1 MATIRRSPL
10 DPYPVTPKYLQ
21 TRNSALHIPPAQF
34 KDIKFKSE
42 EVYGVVID
50 IPMGPAVLA
59 TMVCFINGA
68 ANLYFNNGAEY
79 TGASTKYKTVVQ
91 AARNLVLN
99 STPLKAKEGKRTSA
113 FALPVAGKH
122 FVYMMTKR
130 GVYKAEID
138 PRTLTENDKEKR
150 VVYYLYQ
157 QVMGALREAQLRD
170 AQGLPEG
177 GTTNG

>member
-1 MATIRRSPL
+1 MATVRRSPL

-21 TRNSALHIPPAQF
+21 TRNSALHIPPGQF
-34 KDIKFKSE
+34 SGIKFKPE

-59 TMVCFINGA
+59 TMVCFIDGA
-68 ANLYFNNGAEY
+68 ANLYFNSGAEY

-99 STPLKAKEGKRTSA
+99 ASPLKEQGKRTSQ
-113 FALPVAGKH
+113 FPLPVGGIH
-122 FVYMMTKR
+122 FVYLMTKR
-130 GVYKAEID
+130 GTFKAEID
-138 PRTLTENDKEKR
+138 PRSLGENDKEKR

>member
-1 MATIRRSPL
+1 MATVRRSPL

-21 TRNSALHIPPAQF
+21 TRSSALHIPPGQF
-34 KDIKFKSE
+34 SGIKFKPD

-79 TGASTKYKTVVQ
+79 TGASTRYKSVVQ
-91 AARNLVLN
+91 AARNLVVN
-99 STPLKAKEGKRTSA
+99 ATPLKAQGKRTSA
-113 FALPVAGKH
+113 FPLPVGGKH
-122 FVYMMTKR
+122 FVYLMTKR
-130 GVYKAEID
+130 GTFKAELD
-138 PRTLTENDKEKR
+138 PRALTENDKEKR

-157 QVMGALREAQLRD
+157 QVMGALRLAQMRD
-170 AQGLPEG
+170 AENLPEG
-177 GTTNG
+177 GKTNG

>member
-1 MATIRRSPL
+1 MATVRRSPL

-21 TRNSALHIPPAQF
+21 TRNSALHIPPGQF
-34 KDIKFKSE
+34 SGIKFKPE
-42 EVYGVVID
+42 DVYGVVID

-79 TGASTKYKTVVQ
+79 VGASTKYKSVVQ

-99 STPLKAKEGKRTSA
+99 ATSLKALGKRTSA
-113 FALPVAGKH
+113 YPLPVGGNH

-130 GVYKAEID
+130 GTYKVELD

-157 QVMGALREAQLRD
+157 QVMGALRLAQMRD
-170 AQGLPEG
+170 AEGLPEG
-177 GTTNG
+177 GNSNG

>member
-1 MATIRRSPL
+1 MATVRRSPL

-21 TRNSALHIPPAQF
+21 TRNSALHIPPGQF
-34 KDIKFKSE
+34 ANMKFKPD

-79 TGASTKYKTVVQ
+79 VGASTKYKSVVQ

-99 STPLKAKEGKRTSA
+99 ATPLKVAEGKRTSQ
-113 FALPVAGKH
+113 FALPVGGMH
-122 FVYMMTKR
+122 FAYLMTKR
-130 GVYKAEID
+130 GTFKVVID
-138 PRTLTENDKEKR
+138 PRNIGEDEKEKR

-157 QVMGALREAQLRD
+157 QVMGALRHAQMRD
-170 AQGLPEG
+170 AEGLPEG
-177 GTTNG
+177 GNSNG

>member
-1 MATIRRSPL
+1 MATVRRSPL

-21 TRNSALHIPPAQF
+21 TRNSALHIPPGQF
-34 KDIKFKSE
+34 SGMRFKPE

-50 IPMGPAVLA
+50 IPMGPTVLA

-68 ANLYFNNGAEY
+68 ANLYFNSGAEY
-79 TGASTKYKTVVQ
+79 TGASTKYKAVVQ
-91 AARNLVLN
+91 AARNLVVN
-99 STPLKAKEGKRTSA
+99 ATPLKAKGKRTSQ
-113 FALPVAGKH
+113 FPLPVGGKH

-130 GVYKAEID
+130 GTFKTEID
-138 PRTLTENDKEKR
+138 PRNIPDDEREKR

-170 AQGLPEG
+170 AQNLPEG
-177 GTTNG
+177 GRKNG